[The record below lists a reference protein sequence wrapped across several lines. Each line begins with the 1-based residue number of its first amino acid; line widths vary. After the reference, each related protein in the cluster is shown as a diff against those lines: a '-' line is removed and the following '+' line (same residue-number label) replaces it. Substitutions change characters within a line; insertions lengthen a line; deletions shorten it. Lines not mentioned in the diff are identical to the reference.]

1 MIVVM
6 RWEGASLKTPT
17 TPRAI
22 LDLEFADNA
31 HRLNEVLSVWSVAVV
46 KGNIWLDFLFIVS
59 YVLFLSIAAEYSAM
73 KWPAGFGRQLGLFMA
88 RAAYIAGVLD
98 ISENLLMLQSIAG
111 SLYKP
116 VFTAYLLLRRY
127 QVYTG
132 RTDIVIHPAFFTHRF
147 TPEKMSNLQDNPWT
161 INSEK
166 EVYTNPWIT
175 VTEYDVLNP
184 AGGKGIYGKIHL
196 KIRR

>member
-1 MIVVM
+1 MKKNLSIATIFTFIMIVVM

-31 HRLNEVLSVWSVAVV
+31 HRLNEVLSVWSVSVV

-59 YVLFLSIAAEYSAM
+59 YVLFLSLSAEYSAM
-73 KWPAGFGRQLGLFMA
+73 KWPSGIGRQAGLLMA

-111 SLYKP
+111 HYTSLSLQLTYYCAAIKF
-116 VFTAYLLLRRY
+116 VLAGLILLYVLLSLPIVLR
-127 QVYTG
+127 Q
-132 RTDIVIHPAFFTHRF
+132 
-147 TPEKMSNLQDNPWT
+147 K
-161 INSEK
+161 K
-166 EVYTNPWIT
+166 
-175 VTEYDVLNP
+175 
-184 AGGKGIYGKIHL
+184 
-196 KIRR
+196 